1 MTSPKRP
8 CPTCGQMIHAFYF
21 EGVAAAAK
29 ESPASLATNA
39 VSGRWTLP
47 KGDEAKP
54 ECVLSASAQ
63 EPSP

>member
-1 MTSPKRP
+1 
-8 CPTCGQMIHAFYF
+8 MIHAFYF

-29 ESPASLATNA
+29 ESPASIATNA